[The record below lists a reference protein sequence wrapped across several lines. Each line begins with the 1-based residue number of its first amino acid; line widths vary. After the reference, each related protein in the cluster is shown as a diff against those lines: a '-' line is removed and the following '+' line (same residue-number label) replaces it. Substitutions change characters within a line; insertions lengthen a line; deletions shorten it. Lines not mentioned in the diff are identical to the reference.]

1 MYYSQRQR
9 NIIFK
14 GYKYFLLGEVRKLQ
28 LVKAD
33 LNKRSN

>member
-1 MYYSQRQR
+1 MFYSKHQR

-14 GYKYFLLGEVRKLQ
+14 GYQYCLLGEVRILQ